1 MISIKINNYVF
12 VVKTNLSILE
22 ACKFVGISIPRFC
35 YHETLSL
42 AGNCRMCLVL
52 IKIGDDEKLVV
63 SCLTDIEE
71 DMEILSEDPV
81 INKAR
86 EEILEF
92 LLLDHPLDCPICDQ
106 GGECDLQD
114 QVNSF
119 GLYSSKFLNN
129 KNSTLDKPFNIFIK
143 SIMTRCIHCTRCIR
157 FSSEITGFDFFG
169 TLNRG
174 NNSEIGLYSSKNFFD
189 SEISANVIDLC
200 PVGALTSKPY
210 SFKYRPWELKSTESI
225 DVTDSL
231 GSNIYVHSVNTSIAR
246 ILPKFHN
253 FINKS
258 ILSDK
263 ARFFNDT
270 FDSPLLL
277 NSYYSLKNENIP
289 LFSFLKTFNGLKKKK
304 LFICSSDIGFETL
317 NLLKRISLKSN
328 NIVLTTI
335 ETKKRSQNYYLH
347 LNNSIS
353 NENHRLVVLFS
364 LNIKTENALLNYRI
378 RFLTINNYSKVYSLG
393 FKFNS
398 SYKQKFINMSLI
410 TLKYLLEGKVSKL
423 SSKLLSSFS
432 PLVMISSTIL
442 NRAFEY
448 TFLYNFLN
456 DLNPSLKLFYLKS
469 SSNSSGLDYLNI
481 DSFFR
486 SSSIKAEEIFF
497 FSLKESLFLAQN
509 LQKNRTLFWFN
520 SFKLQVL
527 NNFNQVGIKTF
538 FEENEIFINNEFRPQ
553 YSRKIFKNKY
563 DLKSTY
569 TILKSIFSLSNTLI
583 QKSHFFFKELLSKP
597 NLFEHFCDLN
607 YVNKLKLFPNKYYKN
622 SFILTLQPVK
632 NTITSFYRTN
642 YYTQNSKNM
651 LLASKYKDRYTNN
664 FL

>member
-1 MISIKINNYVF
+1 
-12 VVKTNLSILE
+12 
-22 ACKFVGISIPRFC
+22 
-35 YHETLSL
+35 
-42 AGNCRMCLVL
+42 
-52 IKIGDDEKLVV
+52 
-63 SCLTDIEE
+63 
-71 DMEILSEDPV
+71 
-81 INKAR
+81 
-86 EEILEF
+86 
-92 LLLDHPLDCPICDQ
+92 
-106 GGECDLQD
+106 
-114 QVNSF
+114 
-119 GLYSSKFLNN
+119 
-129 KNSTLDKPFNIFIK
+129 
-143 SIMTRCIHCTRCIR
+143 
-157 FSSEITGFDFFG
+157 
-169 TLNRG
+169 
-174 NNSEIGLYSSKNFFD
+174 
-189 SEISANVIDLC
+189 
-200 PVGALTSKPY
+200 
-210 SFKYRPWELKSTESI
+210 
-225 DVTDSL
+225 
-231 GSNIYVHSVNTSIAR
+231 
-246 ILPKFHN
+246 
-253 FINKS
+253 
-258 ILSDK
+258 
-263 ARFFNDT
+263 
-270 FDSPLLL
+270 
-277 NSYYSLKNENIP
+277 
-289 LFSFLKTFNGLKKKK
+289 
-304 LFICSSDIGFETL
+304 
-317 NLLKRISLKSN
+317 
-328 NIVLTTI
+328 LTTI
-335 ETKKRSQNYYLH
+335 ETKKRFQNYYLH

-378 RFLTINNYSKVYSLG
+378 RFLTINNYSKVYSSG

-597 NLFEHFCDLN
+597 DLFEHFCDLN
-607 YVNKLKLFPNKYYKN
+607 YVNKLKLFPNQYYKN

>member
-1 MISIKINNYVF
+1 MVSIKINNYLF
-12 VVKTNLSILE
+12 VVKTNLSVLE

-35 YHETLSL
+35 YHETLSI

-63 SCLTDIEE
+63 SCLTDIEA
-71 DMEILSEDPV
+71 DMEILSEDPA

-129 KNSTLDKPFNIFIK
+129 KNSTIDKQFNIFIK
-143 SIMTRCIHCTRCIR
+143 SIMTRCIHCTRCVR
-157 FSSEITGFDFFG
+157 FSSEIAGFDFFG

-174 NNSEIGLYSSKNFFD
+174 NNTEIGLYSSNSFID

-210 SFKYRPWELKSTESI
+210 SFKSRPWELKSTESI
-225 DVTDSL
+225 DITDSL

-246 ILPKFHN
+246 IIPKFHN

-258 ILSDK
+258 IISDK

-270 FDSPLLL
+270 FDSSLLL
-277 NSYYSLKNENIP
+277 DSYYSSE
-289 LFSFLKTFNGLKKKK
+289 KKKISLFNFLQK
-304 LFICSSDIGFETL
+304 FSILNNKKIFICSSDTGFETL
-317 NLLKRISLKSN
+317 NLLKRISLKFN
-328 NIVLTTI
+328 NVVLTTI
-335 ETKKRSQNYYLH
+335 ETKKRFQNFYLY
-347 LNNSIS
+347 LNNSFS
-353 NENHRLVVLFS
+353 DENHKFVVLLS
-364 LNIKTENALLNYRI
+364 LNSKTENALLNYRI
-378 RFLTINNYSKVYSLG
+378 RFLNINNYSKVYSLG
-393 FKFNS
+393 FKFSS
-398 SYKQKFINMSLI
+398 SYKQKSINMSLT
-410 TLKYLLEGKVSKL
+410 TLKYLLEGKISRL
-423 SSKLLSSFS
+423 SSKLLITFS

-442 NRAFEY
+442 NRVFEY
-448 TFLYNFLN
+448 TFLYKFLSH
-456 DLNPSLKLFYLKS
+456 LNPSLKLFYLKP

-481 DSFFR
+481 NCFSR

-509 LQKNRTLFWFN
+509 LQKNKVFFWFN

-527 NNFNQVGIKTF
+527 NNFNQFGIKTF
-538 FEENEIFINNEFRPQ
+538 FEENEVFINNEFRPQ
-553 YSRKIFKNKY
+553 YSRKVFKNKY

-569 TILKSIFSLSNTLI
+569 TILKSIFSLNNNLI

-597 NLFEHFCDLN
+597 DVFEHFCDLN
-607 YVNKLKLFPNKYYKN
+607 YTNKLKLFTNLYYKN
-622 SFILTLQPVK
+622 SFILTLQPIK

-651 LLASKYKDRYTNN
+651 LLASRYKDRYTNN